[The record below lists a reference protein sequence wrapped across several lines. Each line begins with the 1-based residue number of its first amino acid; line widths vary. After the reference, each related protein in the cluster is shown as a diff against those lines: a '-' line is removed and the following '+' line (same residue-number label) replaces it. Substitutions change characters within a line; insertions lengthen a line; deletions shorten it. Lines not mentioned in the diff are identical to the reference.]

1 MKFLTGV
8 KDSDYDYVRKMYGT
22 IGNLQFSK

>member
-1 MKFLTGV
+1 FLTGV
-8 KDSDYDYVRKMYGT
+8 KDSDYDYVRKMFGT